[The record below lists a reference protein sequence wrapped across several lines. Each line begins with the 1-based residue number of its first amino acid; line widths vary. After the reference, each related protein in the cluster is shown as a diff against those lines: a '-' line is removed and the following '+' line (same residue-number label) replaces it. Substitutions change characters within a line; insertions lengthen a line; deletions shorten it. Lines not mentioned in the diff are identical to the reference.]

1 MRARGF
7 ITALG
12 AALGAA
18 LAGASI
24 GLAAPGN
31 AAPEGPDSVEQ
42 QAGDSPTPAGV
53 IVVEQPGAAAVERAR
68 MSGVVPGLAP
78 LRLLGD
84 SLVVGLG

>member
-7 ITALG
+7 IT
-12 AALGAA
+12 ALGAA

-24 GLAAPGN
+24 GLAAPVF
-31 AAPEGPDSVEQ
+31 AAPEGPDGVEQ
-42 QAGDSPTPAGV
+42 QAGDRSTPAGV
-53 IVVEQPGAAAVERAR
+53 ILVEHPGTAALERAR

-84 SLVVGLG
+84 SLLVGVR